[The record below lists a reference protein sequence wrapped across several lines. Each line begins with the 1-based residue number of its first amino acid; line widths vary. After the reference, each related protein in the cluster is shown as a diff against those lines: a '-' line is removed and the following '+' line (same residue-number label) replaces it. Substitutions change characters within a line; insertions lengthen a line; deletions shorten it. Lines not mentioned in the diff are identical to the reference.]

1 MARPDNTT
9 STASTSA
16 PTNGPAAGGSCDARN
31 NSSLEGR
38 FRNIRTQPTITNSV
52 KSIRGGNDTEKNK
65 NKQPESNRFNF
76 VNPKLANAAAEK
88 TQEKPSTQLHFFNKN
103 ASSSLNPPKQI
114 NQTANNAKKS
124 FNAPQ
129 NNNINKSDAIHKNN
143 NKSDLKNGN
152 SNPYDAAIKNVQV
165 SAQKAP
171 NSQPG
176 NVYGEKIEQ
185 IKAKKQTGMPN
196 LMTSPVKVNT
206 RGQERKSSN
215 QSGAQNDSS
224 LSNLPRKLSHGDKLN
239 NIAQK
244 EIFKVALENL
254 PSIVNEKDI
263 ENILSDFKT
272 NIRLIELE
280 ARDGVFTGRCFVEVD
295 TRDAKEILLKMN
307 GQYEMDGQT
316 IKISSRHGGNHGH
329 HRNDHR
335 GNDRRGSNRD
345 DRYNQSRHSSNH
357 SFNSNNVNYSNMH
370 RSHSENSIMSNRD
383 GNRRGSSLTSFNRS
397 SFSRNSSMSSSSN
410 SLDGVRGGSK
420 DFILQ
425 RGSVSVSKP
434 MATVADNDEN
444 TDAYRSTA

>member
-1 MARPDNTT
+1 MARQDNTA

-16 PTNGPAAGGSCDARN
+16 PSNGPAAAGTSSGARN
-31 NSSLEGR
+31 NSSLESR
-38 FRNIRTQPTITNSV
+38 FKNFGTQVKSSSV
-52 KSIRGGNDTEKNK
+52 KNIRGGSDPEKNK
-65 NKQPESNRFNF
+65 NKQSEPNRFNF
-76 VNPKLANAAAEK
+76 VNRKLPNPAAEK
-88 TQEKPSTQLHFFNKN
+88 TQEKPGTQLHFYNKN
-103 ASSSLNPPKQI
+103 ASSTVNNVKPI
-114 NQTANNAKKS
+114 NQSANNAQKS

-129 NNNINKSDAIHKNN
+129 INSINKSDASHKNN
-143 NKSDLKNGN
+143 NKSDLKNDN

-165 SAQKAP
+165 STQKAP
-171 NSQPG
+171 NSQSG

-196 LMTSPVKVNT
+196 LMTSPAKVNT
-206 RGQERKSSN
+206 RGQERKSST
-215 QSGAQNDSS
+215 QPVAQDDSS
-224 LSNLPRKLSHGDKLN
+224 SSKLPRKLSHGDKLS

-280 ARDGVFTGRCFVEVD
+280 ARDGTFTGRCFVEVD

-307 GQYEMDGQT
+307 GQYEMDGQA
-316 IKISSRHGGNHGH
+316 IKISSRHGGNQGH

-370 RSHSENSIMSNRD
+370 RSNSENSIMSNRD
-383 GNRRGSSLTSFNRS
+383 SNRRGSSFTSFNRS
-397 SFSRNSSMSSSSN
+397 SFSRNSSMSSSTN
-410 SLDGVRGGSK
+410 SLDGARGGSK

-425 RGSVSVSKP
+425 RGSVGGPKP
-434 MATVADNDEN
+434 MATVVDDDEN
-444 TDAYRSTA
+444 VDAFNKTA

>member
-1 MARPDNTT
+1 M
-9 STASTSA
+9 
-16 PTNGPAAGGSCDARN
+16 
-31 NSSLEGR
+31 
-38 FRNIRTQPTITNSV
+38 
-52 KSIRGGNDTEKNK
+52 EK
-65 NKQPESNRFNF
+65 
-76 VNPKLANAAAEK
+76 
-88 TQEKPSTQLHFFNKN
+88 
-103 ASSSLNPPKQI
+103 
-114 NQTANNAKKS
+114 
-124 FNAPQ
+124 
-129 NNNINKSDAIHKNN
+129 
-143 NKSDLKNGN
+143 
-152 SNPYDAAIKNVQV
+152 
-165 SAQKAP
+165 
-171 NSQPG
+171 
-176 NVYGEKIEQ
+176 KIEQ
-185 IKAKKQTGMPN
+185 IKAKKHTGMPN

-206 RGQERKSSN
+206 RAHERRSST
-215 QSGAQNDSS
+215 QAVVQNESS
-224 LSNLPRKLSHGDKLN
+224 SSNLPRKLSHGDKLN

-280 ARDGVFTGRCFVEVD
+280 ARDGTFTGRCFVEVD

-307 GQYEMDGQT
+307 GQYEMDGQA
-316 IKISSRHGGNHGH
+316 IKISSRHGGNQGH

-335 GNDRRGSNRD
+335 GNDRRGNNRD

-425 RGSVSVSKP
+425 RGSVSGPKP
-434 MATVADNDEN
+434 MATVVDDDEN
-444 TDAYRSTA
+444 VDAFRNTA